1 MRELPAHDGSALP
14 SCHARIGRAAGRFPS
29 ASGKIQI
36 CSANPG
42 LLPSLL
48 SKPPC
53 AAILALPNK
62 KLNLNRIYSTA
73 ERVYNVFCYHT
84 PGEGIIMADGYGPS
98 GQDPRDDSRQDNT
111 YHYNYSYGSGRG
123 TTPSGGYKP
132 PRNSNDWG
140 EWVGIGFLLFILPF
154 WFCKLIGVVWLL
166 NKLGK
171 MTASDKRRY
180 KQEAKNAANRAK
192 NTAQSFFQQNADAA
206 RQAADSA
213 RQAAQGASAGYSYQY
228 GQTKQ
233 EQKAPS
239 EPWEQKAQP
248 DAWNVRAV
256 KRKKAKKEGGGTGL
270 IVGGSVLTAIFGLS
284 VFVLGIIGAVENV
297 AEMLIPIGC
306 CLPFLAGGIAMLT
319 SGIGRNRRS
328 ERYLNYLAYIGAN
341 REVSLAPMAASF
353 GVPVGKLCKDLRRM
367 LAKGILPTGY
377 LDLAEGKLFL
387 TEMGYHAPE
396 PNREAPPV
404 HEETPQQAAA
414 REDDILREIRQ
425 VNDQIPDAAMSAK
438 IDRIEEI
445 TGKILKYQKEHPNKE
460 GQLRTF
466 LNYYLPTTLKILR
479 AYAQLD
485 AQGIEGQNISAAKK
499 RIEDMMDQVVSGFEK
514 QLDKLFQDD
523 AMDITSDVEV
533 LENMLKK
540 DGLSDEGGITMTL

>member
-1 MRELPAHDGSALP
+1 
-14 SCHARIGRAAGRFPS
+14 
-29 ASGKIQI
+29 
-36 CSANPG
+36 
-42 LLPSLL
+42 
-48 SKPPC
+48 
-53 AAILALPNK
+53 
-62 KLNLNRIYSTA
+62 
-73 ERVYNVFCYHT
+73 
-84 PGEGIIMADGYGPS
+84 MADDYRYDPSDKGAQGGPGPS
-98 GQDPRDDSRQDNT
+98 QQGQQGYN
-111 YHYNYSYGSGRG
+111 YGYKYNYSYGPGRG
-123 TTPSGGYKP
+123 ASSGGHRP
-132 PRNSNDWG
+132 PKKDDWG
-140 EWVGIGFLLFILPF
+140 EWVGIGIILLFFPVWL
-154 WFCKLIGVVWLL
+154 KVIGVIWLIR
-166 NKLGK
+166 KLVSMDATQK
-171 MTASDKRRY
+171 ARY
-180 KQEAKNAANRAK
+180 KQEAKRAAGQAK
-192 NTAQSFFQQNADAA
+192 TTAQQFFQQNADAA
-206 RQAADSA
+206 AAAA
-213 RQAAQGASAGYSYQY
+213 RQAQEGA
-228 GQTKQ
+228 KRQ
-233 EQKAPS
+233 EQAGTAYRYSQPQQEKRTQAQPKA

-248 DAWNVRAV
+248 DSWNVRDPAEN
-256 KRKKAKKEGGGTGL
+256 KRRKAKKEGGGTGL
-270 IVGGSVLTAIFGLS
+270 IVGGSILSAIFGLS

-306 CLPFLAGGIAMLT
+306 CLPFLTGGLGMLF
-319 SGIGRNRRS
+319 SGIGKNRRS

-341 REVSLAPMAASF
+341 REVSLAPMAAAFDVS
-353 GVPVGKLCKDLRRM
+353 VGSLCKDLRRM

-396 PNREAPPV
+396 PRREAPS
-404 HEETPQQAAA
+404 EETAQQAAA

-445 TGKILKYQKEHPNKE
+445 TGKILRYQKEHPNKE

-485 AQGIEGQNISAAKK
+485 AQGIEGENISAAKK

>member
-1 MRELPAHDGSALP
+1 MAEEYRYDPSSQEGQGGS
-14 SCHARIGRAAGRFPS
+14 
-29 ASGKIQI
+29 
-36 CSANPG
+36 
-42 LLPSLL
+42 
-48 SKPPC
+48 
-53 AAILALPNK
+53 
-62 KLNLNRIYSTA
+62 
-73 ERVYNVFCYHT
+73 
-84 PGEGIIMADGYGPS
+84 GPS
-98 GQDPRDDSRQDNT
+98 QQGPQGQQGYN
-111 YHYNYSYGSGRG
+111 YGYKYNYSYGSGRG
-123 TTPSGGYKP
+123 TAPGGQRP
-132 PRNSNDWG
+132 PRKDDNWG
-140 EWVGIGFLLFILPF
+140 EWIGIGVMLLVLPF
-154 WFCKLIGVVWLL
+154 WFCKVIGVIWLIR
-166 NKLGK
+166 KLAGMDAAQK
-171 MTASDKRRY
+171 SRY
-180 KQEAKNAANRAK
+180 KQEAKRAAGQAK
-192 NTAQSFFQQNADAA
+192 TTARQFFQQNADAA
-206 RQAADSA
+206 AEAARKAQEASRRQG
-213 RQAAQGASAGYSYQY
+213 QGPGAGERSYSYQY
-228 GQTKQ
+228 SQPRQ
-233 EQKAPS
+233 EKKAQSQPKAD
-239 EPWEQKAQP
+239 PWDQKAQP
-248 DAWNVRAV
+248 DAWNVRDPWEN

-270 IVGGSVLTAIFGLS
+270 IIGGSVMTGIFSLGALPMLIE
-284 VFVLGIIGAVENV
+284 FVIQVSSYGYWQWEL
-297 AEMLIPIGC
+297 LIPILACGM
-306 CLPFLAGGIAMLT
+306 FAAGGLSMLFT
-319 SGIGRNRRS
+319 GIGKNRRS

-341 REVSLAPMAASF
+341 REVDLVPMAAAFDVS
-353 GVPVGKLCKDLRRM
+353 VGKLCKDLRRM

-396 PNREAPPV
+396 PVRREEPV
-404 HEETPQQAAA
+404 QETPQQAAA

-425 VNDQIPDAAMSAK
+425 VNDEIPDEIMSAK

-445 TGKILKYQKEHPNKE
+445 TGKILRYQKEHPNKE

>member
-1 MRELPAHDGSALP
+1 
-14 SCHARIGRAAGRFPS
+14 
-29 ASGKIQI
+29 
-36 CSANPG
+36 
-42 LLPSLL
+42 
-48 SKPPC
+48 
-53 AAILALPNK
+53 
-62 KLNLNRIYSTA
+62 
-73 ERVYNVFCYHT
+73 
-84 PGEGIIMADGYGPS
+84 MADQYGS
-98 GQDPRDDSRQDNT
+98 GGADPRDDSQQNNT
-111 YHYNYSYGSGRG
+111 YRYNYSYGSGSGRG
-123 TTPSGGYKP
+123 TGGGSKP

-140 EWVGIGFLLFILPF
+140 EWIGIGFLLFILPF

-192 NTAQSFFQQNADAA
+192 NTAQDFFRRADASA
-206 RQAADSA
+206 KAGAQEFFRQADTFGKEADSTQ
-213 RQAAQGASAGYSYQY
+213 RQEAQGSAAPGGHTYSYRQD
-228 GQTKQ
+228 QPKQ
-233 EQKAPS
+233 ERKAQA
-239 EPWEQKAQP
+239 EPWESKSQP
-248 DAWNVRAV
+248 DAWNVRDPREN
-256 KRKKAKKEGGGTGL
+256 KRRRAKKEGGGTGL
-270 IVGGSVLTAIFGLS
+270 IVGGSILSAIFGLS

-297 AEMLIPIGC
+297 AEIVIPIGI
-306 CLPFLAGGIAMLT
+306 CLPFLAGGIGMIA
-319 SGIGRNRRS
+319 SGVGRNRRS

-341 REVSLAPMAASF
+341 REVDLAPMAASF
-353 GVPVGKLCKDLRRM
+353 DVPVTKLCKDLRRM

-387 TEMGYHAPE
+387 TEMGYHAPQ
-396 PNREAPPV
+396 PQRKAPPV
-404 HEETPQQAAA
+404 QEETPQQAAA

-425 VNDQIPDAAMSAK
+425 VNDEIPDEVMSAK

-445 TGKILKYQKEHPNKE
+445 TGKILAYQKSHPNKE

-485 AQGIEGQNISAAKK
+485 AQGIEGENISAAKK